1 MFSAADLSAILM
13 GLSSLSNMIR
23 GEELI
28 NALAKVKSFIPA
40 DRAKDIELKSNQ
52 IAVDLTPWM
61 GSRNTQPYLEMIK
74 TALQESRLLSFEYED
89 RHGNKTTRTAEPYQL
104 VLKGSHWYWQGYWI
118 TARMNR
124 FFRMAMSITL
134 SAFLSLRTIITT
146 IFFSVL
152 AINASVWSRYTSA
165 RR

>member
-1 MFSAADLSAILM
+1 
-13 GLSSLSNMIR
+13 
-23 GEELI
+23 
-28 NALAKVKSFIPA
+28 
-40 DRAKDIELKSNQ
+40 
-52 IAVDLTPWM
+52 M
-61 GSRNTQPYLEMIK
+61 GS
-74 TALQESRLLSFEYED
+74 AYE
-89 RHGNKTTRTAEPYQL
+89 RTTNPSGKE
-104 VLKGSHWYWQGYWI
+104 YWI